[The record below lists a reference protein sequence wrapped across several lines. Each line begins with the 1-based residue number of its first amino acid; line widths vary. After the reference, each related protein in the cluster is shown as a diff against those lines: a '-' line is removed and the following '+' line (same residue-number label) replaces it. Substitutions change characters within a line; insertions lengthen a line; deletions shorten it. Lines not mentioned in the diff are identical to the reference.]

1 MNTFYVLFNGLYNNA
16 FSVKKVNLN
25 LEAVFNSWLTKRLQ
39 KGKKNFT
46 INFLNSKLTEI
57 KRNIRPTNL
66 YLKF

>member
-25 LEAVFNSWLTKRLQ
+25 LEAVFNSWLIKRLQ